1 MVEFSV
7 AIALNQTIFLFRSD
21 FRRCTDSEHYPLN
34 LMLFALLPEVGWEDY
49 YYTFVES
56 LDSAHK
62 AWFKWL
68 SKDSAIDSQ

>member
-34 LMLFALLPEVGWEDY
+34 LMLFALLPEVG
-49 YYTFVES
+49 
-56 LDSAHK
+56 
-62 AWFKWL
+62 
-68 SKDSAIDSQ
+68 